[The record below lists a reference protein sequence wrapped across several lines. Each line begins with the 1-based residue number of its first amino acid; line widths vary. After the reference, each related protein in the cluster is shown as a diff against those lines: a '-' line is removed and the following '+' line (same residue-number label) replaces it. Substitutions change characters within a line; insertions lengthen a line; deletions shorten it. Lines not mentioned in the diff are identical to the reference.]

1 MVTKSNIFLKFL
13 RYLWVGY
20 GSYLAIPMS
29 FITTIIAIYYLAIDD
44 IPAFKSVFS
53 HFWFFIVVV
62 LVIGVPITCVIGWLH
77 TKYNPTPHST
87 KDLDVETNADNYRR
101 IPEYWQETVAPLY
114 IELLRGIEKILD
126 RNSML
131 DNDDKKRI
139 QEIDAK
145 LQALIENARGKEAS
159 AHG

>member
-1 MVTKSNIFLKFL
+1 LKFL

-44 IPAFKSVFS
+44 IPAFKSIFS
-53 HFWFFIVVV
+53 HFWFFLVVV
-62 LVIGVPITCVIGWLH
+62 LAIGIPITCIIGWLH
-77 TKYNPTPHST
+77 TKYNPTPPST
-87 KDLDVETNADNYRR
+87 KDMDVETKADNYRG

-131 DNDDKKRI
+131 DNDDKRRI
-139 QEIDAK
+139 QEIEAK
-145 LQALIENARGKEAS
+145 LQALIQNRKNGLACATEKQTG
-159 AHG
+159 